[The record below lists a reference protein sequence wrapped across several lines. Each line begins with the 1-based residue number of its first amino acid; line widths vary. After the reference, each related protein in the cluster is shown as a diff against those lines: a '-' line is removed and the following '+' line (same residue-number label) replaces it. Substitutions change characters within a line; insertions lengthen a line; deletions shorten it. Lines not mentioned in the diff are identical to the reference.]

1 MNADVGH
8 TSNAESPTITV
19 PRANAVKLS
28 SPEGSIDDHHI
39 HVIAGITKSIFLLL
53 TGVSVKTHAEA
64 KRRPMSIVTEGGVGT
79 LLRD

>member
-1 MNADVGH
+1 MVVVFALGY
-8 TSNAESPTITV
+8 T
-19 PRANAVKLS
+19 
-28 SPEGSIDDHHI
+28 
-39 HVIAGITKSIFLLL
+39 GITKSIFLLL